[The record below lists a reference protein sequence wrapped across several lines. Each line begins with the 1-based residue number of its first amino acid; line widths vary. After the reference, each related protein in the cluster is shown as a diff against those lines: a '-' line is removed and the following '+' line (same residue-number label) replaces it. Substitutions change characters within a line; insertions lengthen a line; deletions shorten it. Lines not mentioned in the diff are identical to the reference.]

1 MRTFCKFLLSCSFFF
16 VIATCI
22 QAQTVLS
29 PLQRMLNFY
38 YQDFLKLNPTVATFK
53 GDNRYNDQLENPISQ
68 PYRKQMTALYL
79 QYQDSLKKYP
89 IIKLSA
95 KDRLSY
101 DIFKYEL
108 QSNLEGMK
116 YDTYLTPVSQMF
128 DFRISF
134 SQMGSGSGTHPFK
147 TVKDYDDFLERMN
160 GFVAWTDTAIANM
173 KLGMKL
179 GIVQPRVVMVKVIPQ
194 LKAVIVDTLNKSM
207 FYNPIKN
214 MPATFSAEDKERL
227 TEAYTFAIRDLINP
241 TYQRLLSFIEKE
253 YLPNT
258 RESVGL
264 LALPNG
270 NETYAYRVKSWT
282 TTNITPDEIFDLGL
296 REVDRIKKE
305 MESVK
310 NEVGFKGDLK
320 AFFNYMSNDPK
331 FFPFK
336 TEEEVVAAYQQI
348 YDKMKPYL
356 SKQFNVV
363 PKTPF
368 EIRPVEKY
376 RAATTAAH
384 YMTGTPDGS
393 RPGVFYFPVLDAT
406 KYKYWSMEDLFLH
419 EAIPG
424 HHYERSLATENPNMP
439 GNQKIGRY
447 GAYTEGWGLYA
458 ERLGKELGLY
468 TDPYQHMGQLQGE
481 MHRAIR
487 LVVDAGIHH
496 KGWTREQAIQ
506 YSLDNEPISE
516 ANAIQEI
523 ERYIS
528 MPGQALSYKMGE
540 LKILEMRKK
549 AEQSLGKQFDVRTF
563 HDEVLKDGAMP
574 LLIFQS
580 KMEQWIKSQV
590 STGLK
595 N

>member
-1 MRTFCKFLLSCSFFF
+1 MKTPFILLCLVSTFCF
-16 VIATCI
+16 
-22 QAQTVLS
+22 AQKNSQTRFQS
-29 PLQRMLNFY
+29 MLNSY
-38 YQDFLKLNPTVATFK
+38 YEEYIKLNPTVASFK
-53 GDNRYNDQLENPISQ
+53 GDYRYNDQLENTISAS
-68 PYRKQMTALYL
+68 YREQSTTLYRRYL
-79 QYQDSLKKYP
+79 DSLQHYTLS
-89 IIKLSA
+89 KLSA

-101 DIFKYEL
+101 DIFQYEIKN
-108 QSNLEGMK
+108 NLEAMQF
-116 YDTYLTPVSQMF
+116 DNYLTPVSQMF

-134 SQMGSGSGTHPFK
+134 SQMGSGSSTHPFK
-147 TVKDYDDFLERMN
+147 TVKDYDDFLKRIT

-173 KLGMKL
+173 RKGIQT
-179 GIVQPRVVMVKVIPQ
+179 GIVQPKVVMVKVVPQ
-194 LKAVIVDTLNKSM
+194 LKAVITEDVTTSM

-214 MPATFSAEDKERL
+214 IPETFSQEDKDRL
-227 TEAYTFAIRDLINP
+227 TKAYFGAIKEWINP
-241 TYQRLLSFIEKE
+241 AYQRLLNFIESE

-270 NETYAYRVKSWT
+270 KKEYAFRVKSWT
-282 TTNITPDEIFDLGL
+282 TTDITPDEVFELGIK
-296 REVDRIKKE
+296 EVARIRKE
-305 MESVK
+305 METVK
-310 NEVGFKGDLK
+310 NEVAFKGDLK
-320 AFFNYMSNDPK
+320 AFFDYMSNDAK
-331 FFPFK
+331 FYPFK
-336 TEEEVVAAYQQI
+336 TEEEVVAAYQKI
-348 YDKMKPYL
+348 YDEMKPYL
-356 SKQFNVV
+356 SKQFNMV

-424 HHYERSLATENPNMP
+424 HHYERSLVTENPNLP
-439 GNQKIGRY
+439 GNQKVGRY
-447 GAYTEGWGLYA
+447 GAYTEGWGLYS

-468 TDPYQHMGQLQGE
+468 TDPYQRMGQLQGE

-506 YSLDNEPISE
+506 YSLENEPISE

-528 MPGQALSYKMGE
+528 MPGQALSYKLGE

-549 AEQSLGKQFDVRTF
+549 AEQRLGKQFDVRSF
-563 HDEVLKDGAMP
+563 HDQVLKDGAMP
-574 LLIFQS
+574 LLIFES
-580 KMEQWIKSQV
+580 KMDQWITSQV
-590 STGLK
+590 STGK
-595 N
+595 KK